1 LADIA
6 EVLSLRI
13 GSGAA
18 VAAPT
23 SLVTQYGTN
32 AHKSKPYGQDLK
44 RSECPSPVLFTE
56 ACGHGELRPWLRPCD
71 KWTCIP
77 CCSWRVETEIKP
89 EIVRGI
95 EWARRKG
102 QTLKFYTFTWKAED
116 EAAAT
121 NKSAAQRRR
130 KDVAHFVQQIRREN
144 GRDSFEYLRVTEN
157 HKSGRVHLHMLVV
170 APFLLQAELSQQWE
184 NNTRGAHRV
193 YVEAVGMKCPNC
205 WPGKKATQ
213 AEKRKHMIIPPPGKG
228 KCESCGLEP
237 AHDGF
242 TDQDVAKAAAKEL
255 GKYLSKSVPVSYLSS
270 KGRRQP
276 IARSK
281 GWLRECKPDQSA
293 QESEPPCNSCH
304 VTHTY
309 RAVWKNE
316 FLAEHLLAAAIA
328 GEILNHTSL
337 CACWPVAPG

>member
-1 LADIA
+1 M
-6 EVLSLRI
+6 
-13 GSGAA
+13 
-18 VAAPT
+18 
-23 SLVTQYGTN
+23 
-32 AHKSKPYGQDLK
+32 
-44 RSECPSPVLFTE
+44 
-56 ACGHGELRPWLRPCD
+56 
-71 KWTCIP
+71 
-77 CCSWRVETEIKP
+77 ETEIKP